1 MGRVAYFVLAKWG
14 NQLSSVL
21 LVHNLDSMLSAVE
34 VKGQFIAQCPALS
47 HLKQTLSEDSSVL
60 IFLGGD

>member
-1 MGRVAYFVLAKWG
+1 
-14 NQLSSVL
+14 
-21 LVHNLDSMLSAVE
+21 MLSAVE